1 MRYMIDNA
9 FVVEIVH
16 CKVNFFLVISD
27 SLFISLFIKEWVIQ
41 KKIDKM

>member
-16 CKVNFFLVISD
+16 CKVKFFSHFGLSIV
-27 SLFISLFIKEWVIQ
+27 KV
-41 KKIDKM
+41 

>member
-16 CKVNFFLVISD
+16 CKVKFFSHFGLTIY
-27 SLFISLFIKEWVIQ
+27 
-41 KKIDKM
+41 

>member
-16 CKVNFFLVISD
+16 CKVKFFSHFGLSNY
-27 SLFISLFIKEWVIQ
+27 
-41 KKIDKM
+41 